1 MNLSDRNYMLPKFTE
16 FRSSGGICRPSSDYR
31 SMESHQSTY
40 KYERPLDNAFIKANG
55 GTAYSTMNGGKKKKR
70 TTKKKKSATKK
81 KSTTKKKKT
90 QKK

>member
-1 MNLSDRNYMLPKFTE
+1 MNLSSRNYMLPKFAPFT
-16 FRSSGGICRPSSDYR
+16 SSGGICRPSSDYH

-40 KYERPLDNAFIKANG
+40 KYERPMDNAFIKANG
-55 GTAYSTMNGGKKKKR
+55 GTAYSTMNGGKKK